1 MTDVI
6 GTVESWVRGLFDE
19 AEQRGRTTPAELA
32 AVEVRGYFGLMERQ
46 LDDFEASHRSWID
59 KLQSANK
66 YIPFSPYGAIDRA
79 EMAINWVK
87 GGEDIDLPNIYDLAD
102 AISAQ
107 IAVLRQRLSMVNDK
121 LDSYLRQPGDPDRL
135 RAVGK
140 AWSERVQKPISDMSE
155 WFTKDTLLV
164 DDAWGGRSGT
174 NYRNYIVPQ
183 HKANAAISERA
194 IILLQALN
202 ALAAALTKFWE
213 ELPKIM
219 LRATAQL
226 SNLLAGL
233 TTTDIWSIDNVV
245 QDYIS
250 GEIERIERAY
260 DTIQE
265 AENVYRQTCA
275 DLTVTMN
282 DHTAFPN
289 GHWPISQGMGGIT
302 GDPEDWTIDTSSS

>member
-194 IILLQALN
+194 ENLLQALN
-202 ALAAALTKFWE
+202 SLGRTLETFWVDLPNILMDANKALGTLLSSLTNMDPWGIDDAVNRFIE
-213 ELPKIM
+213 E
-219 LRATAQL
+219 QL
-226 SNLLAGL
+226 GL
-233 TTTDIWSIDNVV
+233 
-245 QDYIS
+245 
-250 GEIERIERAY
+250 IEKAY
-260 DTIQE
+260 DSMKAADDAYYQANT
-265 AENVYRQTCA
+265 
-275 DLTVTMN
+275 DLTIMMN
-282 DHTAFPN
+282 DHTAFPS
-289 GHWPISQGMGGIT
+289 GHWPVSQGLGGIT
-302 GDPEDWTIDTSSS
+302 GNPSDWLIDPQ